1 MDADELRQR
10 RAREIQERFAQQQ
23 AEAEAEA
30 RHSLQKETLLKAV
43 MTPDAKSRLTR
54 LKLANPMLGEQVEQL
69 IVYLAQSGKVR
80 KIDDTTFKSIL
91 LKIKSKR
98 KDITITR
105 K

>member
-1 MDADELRQR
+1 MDVDELRQR

-23 AEAEAEA
+23 ADAEAEA
-30 RHSLQKETLLKAV
+30 RYNLQKETLLKAV

-54 LKLANPMLGEQVEQL
+54 LKLANPQLGEQVEQL
-69 IVYLAQSGKVR
+69 IAYLAQSGKVQ

-91 LKIKSKR
+91 LKIKGK
-98 KDITITR
+98 KKNITIRR